1 MILSGFYKN
10 KIDQSFSKIIFTL
23 KHGNITISIFSVKL
37 ISLQMK
43 LISLILLLINQKKNH
58 FVPNLFFL
66 PSKVNNS
73 NNNKKKVESI

>member
-43 LISLILLLINQKKNH
+43 IISLILLLIKQKKH

>member
-37 ISLQMK
+37 IALQMK
-43 LISLILLLINQKKNH
+43 IISLILLLINQKKTI
-58 FVPNLFFL
+58 LFQIYFSCQVKL
-66 PSKVNNS
+66 IIQIIIKRR
-73 NNNKKKVESI
+73 

>member
-1 MILSGFYKN
+1 MVN
-10 KIDQSFSKIIFTL
+10 FTSNETNL
-23 KHGNITISIFSVKL
+23 TYITSY
-37 ISLQMK
+37 QPE
-43 LISLILLLINQKKNH
+43 KKH